1 MNSSRRIED
10 IAPAD
15 RGTCGSWLDYM
26 TQYMGEEDGMTT
38 YRSEKHKC
46 PTCGEGQD
54 ALTNSIGE
62 GAPSAGALTVC
73 WKCGAVCLIEEGG
86 KRKALTDEDLES
98 LSEDEREQL
107 FKIQKDA
114 RAGKIN
120 PYDDGKRIL
129 VMVDEGLARKF
140 MRPFSEPVT
149 RGVVSLR
156 KACEVL
162 DKACAE
168 RRPEVP
174 DEVVQEA
181 VELCRTALIDIGFEF
196 TPEAEF
202 VRMIAS
208 KIVEGPKR
216 GWTV

>member
-1 MNSSRRIED
+1 
-10 IAPAD
+10 
-15 RGTCGSWLDYM
+15 M

-38 YRSEKHKC
+38 YKSEMHKC
-46 PTCGEGQD
+46 PSCGEDQD
-54 ALTNSIGE
+54 ALTNSVGD
-62 GAPSAGALTVC
+62 GSPSAGALTVC
-73 WKCGAVCLIEEGG
+73 WKCGAICLIEDGG
-86 KRKALTDEDLES
+86 QRKALTDEDLEA
-98 LSEDEREQL
+98 LPEDFRQELLKVQSE
-107 FKIQKDA
+107 A

-129 VMVDEGLARKF
+129 VMVDEGLSRKF

-149 RGVVSLR
+149 RGVESLR

-162 DKACAE
+162 DKACSE

-174 DEVVQEA
+174 DEVIQEA
-181 VELCRTALIDIGFEF
+181 IEHCRTALIDMGFEF

-202 VRMIAS
+202 VRMVAS
-208 KIVEGPKR
+208 KIIEGPKR